1 MAAEQVVVALGHTF
15 PKLDIEASVF
25 DGTNIRLL
33 DGNKLT
39 ADEMAGMKVAGIIL
53 GTARKADRNLTLSLP
68 SLKTIVRCGMGVD
81 NIDLAAATERGI
93 IVCNVRDYCIEEV
106 AVHALACA
114 LSLSRALRHW
124 DVNTRSGAWRSGPR
138 PVMYRPS
145 KCTLGIIGFGQIGQ
159 ALAARAEH
167 VFGTIL
173 VFDPWYKS
181 VAGSPP
187 GAAQVVDDLESLLSR
202 SDIVSVH
209 VPLTPQTQ
217 NMLGAPAFARMKK
230 SAYLVNV
237 SRGGIVDEAELL
249 TAVRA
254 GRIAGAALD
263 TFAAEPLAKDHDL
276 MKEGRIL
283 LSPHVAWLSEQA
295 EVELREHA
303 AQEMVRVLSGERPR
317 SQVNVTA

>member
-1 MAAEQVVVALGHTF
+1 M
-15 PKLDIEASVF
+15 F

-138 PVMYRPS
+138 PVIRPS

-159 ALAARAEH
+159 ALATRAEH

-173 VFDPWYKS
+173 VFDP
-181 VAGSPP
+181 
-187 GAAQVVDDLESLLSR
+187 
-202 SDIVSVH
+202 
-209 VPLTPQTQ
+209 
-217 NMLGAPAFARMKK
+217 
-230 SAYLVNV
+230 
-237 SRGGIVDEAELL
+237 
-249 TAVRA
+249 
-254 GRIAGAALD
+254 
-263 TFAAEPLAKDHDL
+263 
-276 MKEGRIL
+276 
-283 LSPHVAWLSEQA
+283 
-295 EVELREHA
+295 
-303 AQEMVRVLSGERPR
+303 MV
-317 SQVNVTA
+317 